1 MRRVCFSFL
10 GVLFLTG
17 CTSVDYVGQRFDP
30 APNYKIIE
38 YYTKPG
44 DVPPDQY
51 KIMGRMTVT
60 YPNEVGRFRVREKL
74 ETLAQEYGADA
85 VLLIEIKKVETA
97 VYDLPAPQP
106 GPEPS
111 APAFTPPDAPPPDES
126 GVDSKLNPFNERT
139 RLQGEVGRQV
149 HTVARSI
156 FLKNSAELRKLM
168 IERKQP
174 LTEFDKIKD
183 FNASATGATDDE
195 AKDDNSDLEQMLEKK

>member
-1 MRRVCFSFL
+1 MRRVCLSFL
-10 GVLFLTG
+10 GVLFLAG

-30 APNYKIIE
+30 SPDYKIIE

-74 ETLAQEYGADA
+74 ESLAQEYGADA

-106 GPEPS
+106 GVQPS
-111 APAFTPPDAPPPDES
+111 APTFTSPDPPPQDES
-126 GVDSKLNPFNERT
+126 GVDTKLNPFNERT
-139 RLQGEVGRQV
+139 KLQGEVGRQV
-149 HTVARSI
+149 HTVAQSI

-183 FNASATGATDDE
+183 FNASGGAPAETD
-195 AKDDNSDLEQMLEKK
+195 ADDNSDLEQMLEKK